1 HLYHPA
7 HSSPTPRPRRSLS
20 PTPPLSPY
28 TTLFRS
34 IGCLEGKREPLLAVH
49 ARLGTPPE
57 GRSRNL
63 ITQVCDYRGFSPVE
77 LHGESI
83 HRLPLGLDEHPL
95 PRLRDQG
102 RGETRAVSAVMAVRA
117 DHSLPQ
123 PAGDQVSNAVGKVR
137 PDQPGPALRGHRDVL
152 AALRWPRPARCP
164 GPRSP

>member
-83 HRLPLGLDEHPL
+83 HRDRKST
-95 PRLRDQG
+95 RLNSSHVSISY
-102 RGETRAVSAVMAVRA
+102 AVFCLKKKNIASRP
-117 DHSLPQ
+117 HS
-123 PAGDQVSNAVGKVR
+123 
-137 PDQPGPALRGHRDVL
+137 
-152 AALRWPRPARCP
+152 
-164 GPRSP
+164 